1 MTPDRPDPL
10 PDTPGPIDWEA
21 LARYLAGESSPAEVE
36 QVRAWLAAHPSD
48 AALLE
53 SLDGHLD
60 RLAAPDTT
68 APGPDVEAALRE
80 VNGRR
85 DGAKVLPLRDGR
97 APVASP
103 LRGTR
108 FIAPRTP
115 PGERPVAE
123 GSAWRGPAL
132 RAAALVAIVAGGY
145 AAVRALDREEGTTPP
160 ATVAATMLATATGE
174 RDSVRLG
181 DGTLVVLGPESR
193 LEVAA
198 GFGDDRRDVTLVGD
212 GYFEVQHDDA
222 RPFTVHA
229 AGASVRDIGTV
240 FTVRA
245 RGDAP
250 VTVIVTRGAVLLRAA
265 DRGKAEGVVLHE
277 RDRGTLAPGGS
288 PSARPR
294 WPTCARSSVAGTA
307 SSCSSWT
314 RRSPRAASR
323 ETSARH
329 RWSARST
336 CCGSRSASTWSATDG
351 PCACARAWEEG
362 RADGTAPR
370 RTASSTASARDRR
383 AARRA
388 PPSGR

>member
-80 VNGRR
+80 VNARR

-288 PSARPR
+288 PHVERGVATEPDLAWRSGRLAFREATMADVREEFRRWYGVELQLVDSALASRR
-294 WPTCARSSVAGTA
+294 FTGDLGTA
-307 SSCSSWT
+307 SVERALDVLRIALGVDMERDGRTVRVRTGMGGGT
-314 RRSPRAASR
+314 R
-323 ETSARH
+323 
-329 RWSARST
+329 
-336 CCGSRSASTWSATDG
+336 
-351 PCACARAWEEG
+351 
-362 RADGTAPR
+362 
-370 RTASSTASARDRR
+370 
-383 AARRA
+383 
-388 PPSGR
+388 